1 MDNDN
6 KKQIQQ
12 ILNIIKISSLA
23 FPAIA
28 YLQYSSK
35 KPDFLS
41 SINHEMLIIGI
52 LMVILLVY
60 LLWIFIQSRIPNKT
74 FTRQLIDPLFSMVI
88 ALLSVVLTGSY
99 ESNYKFLFIFVIL
112 FTSIECGRNISMSVS
127 GLSALIILIV
137 DILYA
142 PETNV
147 NTYFESDIVLA
158 FVFIIIAWTV
168 GYYDDIRKKHIE
180 HLRDLVNIDGLTE
193 LYNHRYFYDY
203 LSEQVAVCE
212 HKGLPLSLLF
222 IDIDN
227 FKYYN
232 DIYGHQKGDEVLMTI
247 ATIMKTT
254 LPSQAFIARYGGEE
268 FTAVFPGV
276 GEEEAMKEAETL
288 RLAVQEHVFDGQES
302 LPGSSLTISVGVS
315 TFPTKAKSDAEL
327 IKGADDACY
336 RAKFLCK
343 NRVEAYF
350 SILDEFQ
357 FGLEVITQIKTL
369 IAVINAKDKYT
380 YRHVER
386 VVFYCSLLADQL
398 KLSVD
403 ARRNLIYAAYLHDI
417 GKINI
422 AESILIKTD
431 PLTPQEWETLK
442 SHPQFAVDIIK
453 NNSSFDEVKPIILQ
467 HHEKYDGSGYPRGLK
482 GDNIHYLARLLTVV
496 DAFDAMTSLR
506 PYQKTKSYVE
516 ALEELRR
523 CSGTQ
528 FDPEAVE
535 AFILCIRER
544 NENNGQNS
552 VNSSLQITAPI
563 DLSGD

>member
-52 LMVILLVY
+52 LMVILLIY
-60 LLWIFIQSRIPNKT
+60 LLWIFLQSRITNKT
-74 FTRQLIDPLFSMVI
+74 FTKQLIDPLFSMVI
-88 ALLSVVLTGSY
+88 ALLSVVMTGSY

-127 GLSALIILIV
+127 GLSALIILVV

-142 PETNV
+142 PKSNV

-168 GYYDDIRKKHIE
+168 GYYDDIRKKHIA
-180 HLRDLVNIDGLTE
+180 HLRDLVNVDGLTE

-203 LSEQVAVCE
+203 LAEQVAVCE
-212 HKGLPLSLLF
+212 HKGSPLSLLF

-247 ATIMKTT
+247 ATIMKDT
-254 LPSQAFIARYGGEE
+254 LPSRAFIARYGGEE

-288 RLAVQEHVFDGQES
+288 RLAVQEHAFDGQES
-302 LPGSSLTISVGVS
+302 LPGSTLTISVGVS

-422 AESILIKTD
+422 AESILIKSE
-431 PLTPQEWETLK
+431 PLTAQEWETLQN
-442 SHPQFAVDIIK
+442 HPQFAVDIIK

-467 HHEKYDGSGYPRGLK
+467 HHEKYDGTGYPRGLK
-482 GDNIHYLARLLTVV
+482 GENIHYLARLLTVV

-506 PYQKTKSYVE
+506 PYQKTKSYVD

-535 AFILCIRER
+535 AFILCIQER
-544 NENNGQNS
+544 NGGSSQNC
-552 VNSSLQITAPI
+552 VNTSLQISASI
-563 DLSGD
+563 DPTED